1 MPANGGSRSPE
12 VILRAFGERL
22 AGGDA
27 DGAASLFTEDV
38 AYAEPP
44 AHAFTGR
51 AALHAFIADFA
62 ARHHD
67 VSFTVTRL
75 LARAD
80 GQEAA
85 ALWRWAYT
93 RDSDGQRRVFGGACF
108 VTLRGGLIA
117 SWQGYSA
124 LVE

>member
-1 MPANGGSRSPE
+1 MEPAE
-12 VILRAFGERL
+12 ALRAFGERL
-22 AGGDA
+22 ASGEAG
-27 DGAASLFTEDV
+27 GAASLFTEDA

-44 AHAFTGR
+44 AHTFTGR
-51 AALHAFIADFA
+51 AALSDFIAEFA

-75 LARAD
+75 LVAPD
-80 GQEAA
+80 GLEAA

-93 RDSDGQRRVFGGACF
+93 RDADGQRRAFEGACF
-108 VTLRGGLIA
+108 LTMRDGLIA

-124 LVE
+124 RVE